1 MIKINT
7 RVENR
12 VQAEAIQRMTGNE
25 LELIK
30 LYAANF
36 RRIITDFKRNLDRLP
51 SADDLI
57 WIESETRGHDITE

>member
-12 VQAEAIQRMTGNE
+12 VQAEAFQRMTGNE